1 MFLTYSLFIAG
12 FYFLIKGADWLVDG
26 ASSIAKKFKVSD
38 LMIGLTIISFGT
50 SAPELFVNLIASF
63 NGSGDLA
70 IANVVGSNISN
81 MLLILGIAAII
92 YPLTVKRGTA
102 ATEIPLSLLAVV
114 ALWLLVNDILIDGAG
129 FSALTRIDGLILL
142 LFFAIFIYYTFG
154 ISKVEGED
162 EKVKQRSTLKSVG
175 MIIAGM
181 TGLTFGGQ
189 WIVDGAIIIA
199 TKFGMSESLIGLTIV
214 AIGTS
219 LPELAASAVA
229 AFKHNAD
236 MAIGNVVGS
245 NIFNIFWIL
254 GISASIKPI
263 FFSPVLNFDIYFM
276 GGATILLL
284 FFIFLGKKNI
294 LGRKEGIVLV
304 TIYIAYIAYLIFRG

>member
-1 MFLTYSLFIAG
+1 MFLTYSLFVAG
-12 FYFLIKGADWLVDG
+12 FYFLIKGADWLVEG
-26 ASSIAKKFKVSD
+26 ASSIAKKFRVSD
-38 LMIGLTIISFGT
+38 LMIGLTIVSFGT

-63 NGSGDLA
+63 NGNSDLA
-70 IANVVGSNISN
+70 IANVIGSNISN
-81 MLLILGIAAII
+81 ILLILGIAAII

-102 ATEIPLSLLAVV
+102 STEIPLNMLAVV
-114 ALWLLVNDILIDGAG
+114 ALWLLVNDILIDGAE

-142 LFFAIFIYYTFG
+142 LFFIIFIYYTFG
-154 ISKVEGED
+154 ISRVEGEK
-162 EKVKQRSTLKSVG
+162 EKVEEKHTLISIA

-181 TGLTFGGQ
+181 IGLAFGGK
-189 WIVDGAIIIA
+189 WIVDGAVIIA
-199 TKFGMSESLIGLTIV
+199 AKFNMSESLIGLTIV

-236 MAIGNVVGS
+236 IAIGNVIGS

-254 GISASIKPI
+254 GLSSAIKPI

-276 GGATILLL
+276 GFATILLL
-284 FFIFLGKKNI
+284 LFVFIGRKNV
-294 LGRKEGIVLV
+294 LGRLEGIILVL
-304 TIYIAYIAYLIFRG
+304 IYIAYLMYLVYRG